1 MCLLSNGDIVIMS
14 NIKKTLLYTTLF
26 NVGLMFC
33 SGAIIQTFLLQVGF
47 TENQV
52 YLYNSIIQFAQV
64 AMMMIMIFLANKV
77 KHVKWTAGLSY
88 LSMVVLASVFLVG
101 AINRSLL
108 LKPYIMVVFIMAGA
122 CYFAGA
128 LHTVFSYVLP
138 FYTIDME
145 EYGKMSGL
153 GVMLSGGC
161 SFALSFVHAFIVSK
175 FDYLQ
180 AMIWFFILAIV
191 CFVLTSVVCLSLKE
205 IVPQKSE
212 EKKSGV
218 GDVFKNK
225 DTYLLILPNF
235 ARGLAAGIMSVI
247 TVLAISSNIIDE
259 KTSSIV
265 NVIMQIAMF
274 AGNLLYI
281 FTYKKLSSKVWL
293 LLSTIGICVMFPL
306 CLLGGKIW
314 FFCIFFV
321 AYLARMITDTA
332 IPVLVAEI
340 IPKEQMGAY
349 TSIRMLIF
357 TGAQAVATLII
368 NPIVGVVGYT
378 GLLIFAAVM
387 QAICGAGYF
396 LCAHIKKKE
405 RKTLESRA
413 V

>member
-1 MCLLSNGDIVIMS
+1 MCLLSNGNIVIMS
-14 NIKKTLLYTTLF
+14 NIKKTLLYTTIY
-26 NVGLMFC
+26 NVGFMFC
-33 SGAIIQTFLLQVGF
+33 SGAIIQTFLLQIGF
-47 TENQV
+47 NDDQV
-52 YLYNSIIQFAQV
+52 YLYNSLIQFAQV
-64 AMMMIMIFLANKV
+64 AMMVIMIFLANKV
-77 KHVKWTAGLSY
+77 KRVKWAVGLAY
-88 LSMVVLASVFLVG
+88 LSMAVMASIFLFG
-101 AINRSLL
+101 AIDKDIL
-108 LKPYIMVVFIMAGA
+108 LKPYVIVVFIVGA
-122 CYFAGA
+122 STYFVGG
-128 LHTVFSYVLP
+128 LHIVLSYVLP

-145 EYGKMSGL
+145 EYGKMTGL
-153 GVMLSGGC
+153 GVMLAGGC
-161 SFALSFVHAFIVSK
+161 SFALSFLHAFIVSK
-175 FDYLQ
+175 FDYRQ
-180 AMIWFFILAIV
+180 SMIWFFVLAIV
-191 CFVLTSVVCLSLKE
+191 CFILTSIICLSLKE
-205 IVPQKSE
+205 IPPPKDE
-212 EKKSGV
+212 NKKSSIV
-218 GDVFKNK
+218 DVFKNR

-293 LLSTIGICVMFPL
+293 ILSTIGICVIFPL

-340 IPKEQMGAY
+340 IPKEQIVAY

-378 GLLIFAAVM
+378 GLLIFAAIM
-387 QAICGAGYF
+387 QAICGVGYCM
-396 LCAHIKKKE
+396 CAHFKKKE
-405 RKTLESRA
+405 DKPLSESA
-413 V
+413 Q